1 MLITCR
7 RQPGVI
13 RVKEALSQL
22 LDVKVL
28 NFAHFSHN
36 NLWDIKLFTWQ
47 QFEMP
52 RLDAIREGIGS
63 GRNHGR
69 HIATQIH
76 IMLVWMPPQS
86 TYPTYHLCISSTS
99 ARPTGSRLTSYGASH
114 GSRAK
119 DASQTADHRYRPWCR
134 IYCQVGQEDDAM
146 AILMA
151 ANNPEVQLLGITTV
165 YGNVPTAL
173 ATQNALRLLEMTGLS
188 EGPQAVVVVQGAA
201 RSLRAGADVERIADF
216 VHGADGF
223 GDIGLP
229 LPKSHHS
236 RDHSAAEFIVRTVNA
251 HPGQVTI
258 LALAPLTNIA
268 QALMLDPQLGDKWA
282 ELVILGGAFFT
293 GGNVNPSAEANIFG
307 DPDAAD
313 LVLGS
318 TSRLHILGLDVTQKC
333 RLTGEQLQEWYDMDA
348 IMLHDPTAMIAVLRP
363 DLFEWRAGAVRV
375 ACEGVMK
382 GQTVMDASV
391 KGFHGHHG
399 WADRPKVN
407 VALGVQVDEVVRLI
421 CELLTVA

>member
-1 MLITCR
+1 TTTETNTFSSLYRPRLLVQLGHGLPHTEAHMEAAQRTLPRLLIIDTD
-7 RQPGVI
+7 PGV
-13 RVKEALSQL
+13 
-22 LDVKVL
+22 
-28 NFAHFSHN
+28 
-36 NLWDIKLFTWQ
+36 
-47 QFEMP
+47 
-52 RLDAIREGIGS
+52 
-63 GRNHGR
+63 
-69 HIATQIH
+69 
-76 IMLVWMPPQS
+76 
-86 TYPTYHLCISSTS
+86 
-99 ARPTGSRLTSYGASH
+99 
-114 GSRAK
+114 
-119 DASQTADHRYRPWCR
+119 
-134 IYCQVGQEDDAM
+134 DDAM

-151 ANNPEVQLLGITTV
+151 ANSPEVQLLGITTV

-188 EGPQAVVVVQGAA
+188 EGVIVAQGAA
-201 RSLRAGADVERIADF
+201 RSLKAGTDMERIADF

-229 LPKSHHS
+229 LPKSHYS
-236 RDHSAAEFIVRTVNA
+236 SDHSAAEFIVRTVNT

-293 GGNVNPSAEANIFG
+293 GGNVNPAAEANVFG

-333 RLTGEQLQEWYDMDA
+333 RLTGEQLLAMHGMGKYGTFVSKISQFYLNFHREWYDMDA
-348 IMLHDPTAMIAVLRP
+348 IMLHDPTAMVAVLRP
-363 DLFEWRAGAVRV
+363 DLFEWRTGAVRV
-375 ACEGVMK
+375 ACEGVTK

-399 WADRPKVN
+399 WADRPRVN
-407 VALGVQVDEVVRLI
+407 VALGVQVEEVVRLI
-421 CELLTVA
+421 CERLTVA